1 MNERKSSISLGIL
14 FWIAAILLVLVIFLF
29 NRRNIEQVMK
39 NTGFIEVIH
48 QRIGIDPV
56 ADETSTDK
64 DSLLIPELETDSV
77 GPIVAEEVPKED
89 GNPISEEVKISGES
103 GESEEVP
110 KEETEE
116 AAESAAEKNDEAPAR
131 ESEISES
138 PESRARDYL
147 IHLVHMDNN
156 GIISLEA
163 VERSVHF
170 ISSPLTETLK
180 NLINEP
186 REYGNYRNVI
196 PPETHI
202 NKVWIQ
208 EEIAYIDLSE
218 EFSFNPIGLEGY
230 RLQVQQII
238 ATATQFDSV
247 SAVQILID
255 GELISFL
262 GGDGLFIGHP
272 LRPSDL

>member
-56 ADETSTDK
+56 TDETSTDK

-77 GPIVAEEVPKED
+77 STIVADEVPKED

-103 GESEEVP
+103 GESSKET
-110 KEETEE
+110 EETE
-116 AAESAAEKNDEAPAR
+116 ESAAEKNDEEPVR
-131 ESEISES
+131 ESEGS
-138 PESRARDYL
+138 ESRARDYL
-147 IHLVHMDNN
+147 IHLVHMDNT
-156 GIISLEA
+156 GRISLEA

-186 REYGNYRNVI
+186 REDGNYRNVI

-230 RLQVQQII
+230 RLQVQQLI

-262 GGDGLFIGHP
+262 GGDGLFIGQP
-272 LRPSDL
+272 LSSSDL